1 MSERSP
7 APTYEDRLN
16 HLEHLVKNELMSR
29 DSSEA
34 HFAQQ
39 ITALETMTEQ
49 IYLQIAKLRD
59 LIAPDEAKNHVH

>member
-1 MSERSP
+1 MSEP
-7 APTYEDRLN
+7 DATKLEDRIN
-16 HLEHLVKNELMSR
+16 HLEHLVKQELMSR

-39 ITALETMTEQ
+39 ITTLETMVEQ

-59 LIAPDEAKNHVH
+59 LIAPDEVKNHVH